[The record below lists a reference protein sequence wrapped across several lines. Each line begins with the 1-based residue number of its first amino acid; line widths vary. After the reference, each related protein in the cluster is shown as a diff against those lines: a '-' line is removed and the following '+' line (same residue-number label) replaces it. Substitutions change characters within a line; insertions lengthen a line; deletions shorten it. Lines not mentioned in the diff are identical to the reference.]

1 MMSDLASSIM
11 RRRASIE
18 PQEEEEE
25 EDDAAS
31 RRGGG
36 GSGVL
41 GLRAYLAAK
50 DGAAPAQKDE
60 DEWE

>member
-18 PQEEEEE
+18 AH
-25 EDDAAS
+25 DDDDDDDDGGES
-31 RRGGG
+31 GRRSG
-36 GSGVL
+36 GVL

-50 DGAAPAQKDE
+50 DTAQKPTDN
-60 DEWE
+60 DDWE

>member
-25 EDDAAS
+25 DAAS

-41 GLRAYLAAK
+41 GLHAYLAAK